1 MQMMAGYCGLQVL
14 HSPYWTVLGL
24 DRLIDLLITYLSLYA
39 DDGGLLWV
47 TDVTQSL
54 LDSRWC

>member
-1 MQMMAGYCGLQVL
+1 MQMMVDYCGLQVL
-14 HSPYWTVLGL
+14 RSPYWAVVSADPLT
-24 DRLIDLLITYLSLYA
+24 DLLITYLSLYA

-47 TDVTQSL
+47 TGVTQYL